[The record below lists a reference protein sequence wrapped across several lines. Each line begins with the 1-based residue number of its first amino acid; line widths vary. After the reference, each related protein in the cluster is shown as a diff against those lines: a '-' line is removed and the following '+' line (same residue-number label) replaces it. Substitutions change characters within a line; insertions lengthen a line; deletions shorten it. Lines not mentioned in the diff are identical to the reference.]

1 MNKLI
6 KRMIEQEKKWQLL
19 DLKLSIM
26 ELQIKEDKIDKRLK
40 DLGV

>member
-1 MNKLI
+1 
-6 KRMIEQEKKWQLL
+6 MIEQEKKWQLL

-26 ELQIKEDKIDKRLK
+26 ELQIKEDKLDKRLK

>member
-1 MNKLI
+1 
-6 KRMIEQEKKWQLL
+6 MIEQEKKWELL

-26 ELQIKEDKIDKRLK
+26 ELKIKEDKLDKRLK

>member
-6 KRMIEQEKKWQLL
+6 KIMIEQKKKWELL

-26 ELQIKEDKIDKRLK
+26 ELNIKEDKLDKRLK

>member
-19 DLKLSIM
+19 DLRLSIM
-26 ELQIKEDKIDKRLK
+26 ELNIKEDELDKRLK

>member
-19 DLKLSIM
+19 DLRLSIM
-26 ELQIKEDKIDKRLK
+26 ELNIKEDKLDKRLK

>member
-1 MNKLI
+1 MKKII
-6 KRMIEQEKKWQLL
+6 KKMMAQEKQWQLL

-26 ELQIKEDKIDKRLK
+26 ELNIKEDKLDKRLK

>member
-6 KRMIEQEKKWQLL
+6 KRMIAQEKKWQLL

-26 ELQIKEDKIDKRLK
+26 ELKIKEDKLDKRLK

>member
-26 ELQIKEDKIDKRLK
+26 ELQIKEDKLDKRLK